1 MKNKTKAKIFYIIS
15 IILLFFYFIL
25 ELPFFTFYTSNRLIL
40 LFLIVLFIYLGGLF
54 LAKELKNNKPMLVNL
69 KIFFALYILLYL
81 TLTLFDTMWGRGGIT
96 FNNRFTFNNNF
107 IPFKTIINFISK
119 FDSLYD
125 ANDILFNLLGNFIA
139 LMPLSF
145 FLPLFFKSQ
154 NKFSYF
160 LLTILGITL
169 CTETIQ
175 MISGIGVFDIDDI
188 ILNTSGAIIM
198 FFVLKINC
206 VNNLVRNILLL
217 EKNKIAKKD
226 VIKIIIS
233 IIIVFITILSII
245 LYCNYL
251 YKRSFDKYLYITN
264 PVARIEDIYPDCNN
278 SLNIFYED
286 EYNTYSFLC
295 SPSDQVYIFLNN
307 EKYLV
312 TDVLEGKTKYNYD
325 INKVLNRLEYY
336 NVKYKIIP
344 KYEMINIKIKNIIY
358 NNSITYP
365 NVSINIENEEL
376 LQIIVDDSKM
386 DAEYSYINL
395 YFKGLKEGKTKAEI
409 IFKNKNTHEI
419 IESQKYI
426 VTINDNLKVNYVLLS
441 T

>member
-1 MKNKTKAKIFYIIS
+1 MKNKTKAKIFYTTS
-15 IILLFFYFIL
+15 IILLFFYFVL
-25 ELPFFTFYTSNRLIL
+25 ELPFFTFYTGNRLIL

-54 LAKELKNNKPMLVNL
+54 LTKELKNNKPMIVNL

-107 IPFKTIINFISK
+107 VPFKTIINFIAK

-160 LLTILGITL
+160 LLTILGITI

-175 MISGIGVFDIDDI
+175 MVSGIGVFDIDDI
-188 ILNTSGAIIM
+188 ILNTSGALIM
-198 FFVLKINC
+198 FLILKINSF
-206 VNNLVRNILLL
+206 NNFVRNIILL
-217 EKNKIAKKD
+217 EKNSIAKKD
-226 VIKIIIS
+226 IIKIIIS
-233 IIIVFITILSII
+233 ITLVFITILSII

-251 YKRSFDKYLYITN
+251 HKRSFDNYLYITN
-264 PVARIEDIYPDCNN
+264 PEVRVIDEYPDCNN

-295 SPSDQVYIFLNN
+295 SPIDQIYIFLNG

-312 TDVLEGKTKYNYD
+312 TDVLEGKTKYNYS
-325 INKVLNRLEYY
+325 INSLINRLDYY

-365 NVSINIENEEL
+365 NTSINIENEEL
-376 LQIIVDDSKM
+376 LQIIVNNSKI
-386 DAEYSYINL
+386 DEEYSYINL
-395 YFKGLKEGKTKAEI
+395 YFKGLKEGNTKAEI
-409 IFKNKNTHEI
+409 IFKDRNTNKILERRN
-419 IESQKYI
+419 YL
-426 VTINDNLKVNYVLLS
+426 VTIDENLNVNY
-441 T
+441 TAEN

>member
-1 MKNKTKAKIFYIIS
+1 M
-15 IILLFFYFIL
+15 
-25 ELPFFTFYTSNRLIL
+25 
-40 LFLIVLFIYLGGLF
+40 
-54 LAKELKNNKPMLVNL
+54 
-69 KIFFALYILLYL
+69 
-81 TLTLFDTMWGRGGIT
+81 
-96 FNNRFTFNNNF
+96 
-107 IPFKTIINFISK
+107 
-119 FDSLYD
+119 
-125 ANDILFNLLGNFIA
+125 
-139 LMPLSF
+139 
-145 FLPLFFKSQ
+145 
-154 NKFSYF
+154 
-160 LLTILGITL
+160 
-169 CTETIQ
+169 
-175 MISGIGVFDIDDI
+175 
-188 ILNTSGAIIM
+188 
-198 FFVLKINC
+198 
-206 VNNLVRNILLL
+206 
-217 EKNKIAKKD
+217 
-226 VIKIIIS
+226 
-233 IIIVFITILSII
+233 
-245 LYCNYL
+245 
-251 YKRSFDKYLYITN
+251 
-264 PVARIEDIYPDCNN
+264 ARIEDAYPDCNN

-336 NVKYKIIP
+336 NVKYKIIS